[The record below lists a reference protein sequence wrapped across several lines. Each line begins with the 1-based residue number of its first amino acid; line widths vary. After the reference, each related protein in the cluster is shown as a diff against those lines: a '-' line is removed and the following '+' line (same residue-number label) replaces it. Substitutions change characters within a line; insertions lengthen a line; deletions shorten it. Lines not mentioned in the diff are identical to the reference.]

1 MKKFLIVIVVFLF
14 SFFSVSIAFAQ
25 SPAPAS
31 QEAKESTESSMIDY
45 STFNS
50 FEKFWPVTA
59 GKVMGDSLYFLKTL
73 KEDLRGLLYFSDLK
87 KGDYNMT
94 LSEKRLVE
102 AEKLYLEKKDSA
114 NGQKSLQASQEKRE
128 KALSLRDKAKSQGRN
143 TTELTNRLKY
153 SFNNQSSLLKKME
166 SMTEGDTNSQITNNL
181 QSLESLLQKL

>member
-1 MKKFLIVIVVFLF
+1 MKLLTIIIVFLF
-14 SFFSVSIAFAQ
+14 SFFCVTETFAQ
-25 SPAPAS
+25 APAS
-31 QEAKESTESSMIDY
+31 QEAKESTQSSETNDF

-59 GKVMGDSLYFLKTL
+59 GKVMGEPLYFLKAL

-114 NGQKSLQASQEKRE
+114 NGQKSLQASQENRE
-128 KALSLRDKAKSQGRN
+128 KAVSLRDKAKSESRN

-153 SFNNQSSLLKKME
+153 SFNNQSMLLKKME
-166 SMTEGDTNSQITNNL
+166 AEIEGDTKSQIANNL